1 MIDLKIV
8 NKNKNVVSSI
18 TNLLV
23 VAFSSTSCFFIRW
36 AYIYIYT
43 SLDEWLSRI
52 QPNIRAHI
60 FIEKD
65 NIHQFLRR

>member
-36 AYIYIYT
+36 AYICIP